1 MVLYPIA
8 VGLSNETS
16 TGLYFYKLKEHPF
29 VAVTDMSVLNLFIIT
44 HFFLLFQVILS
55 YYSIYKSSLLTIFKG
70 TVPSEKIDFKKV

>member
-29 VAVTDMSVLNLFIIT
+29 VAVTDMSDERVQFVYNNP
-44 HFFLLFQVILS
+44 FFN
-55 YYSIYKSSLLTIFKG
+55 YFK
-70 TVPSEKIDFKKV
+70 

>member
-29 VAVTDMSVLNLFIIT
+29 VAVTDMSVFNLFIIT
-44 HFFLLFQVILS
+44 HFLIISSDFIVLQYIQILAFNN
-55 YYSIYKSSLLTIFKG
+55 I
-70 TVPSEKIDFKKV
+70 